1 MSYNDD
7 AVFTAAT
14 GYIFTGPVGNAAPTP
29 QELTTLDFETYG
41 VDDVESGWVTL
52 GHTSEEDLPEFGFD
66 GGDKETRGTWQKKNL
81 REVSTDTPV
90 DYLLMRAQQFDSE
103 TLELYYGENVSSE
116 AGIYSVNSSDAPSLT
131 RGLLLVLV
139 DGPHRIGFYAP
150 KTSIRRD
157 DSISLATDGF
167 GTLPLRATLTKE
179 TGKPLF
185 SWVLPHELPE
195 TPEP

>member
-1 MSYNDD
+1 MGYNDN

-29 QELTTLDFETYG
+29 AELAALDFETYG
-41 VDDVESGWVTL
+41 VDDVASGWATL

-66 GGDKETRGTWQKKNL
+66 GGEKETRGTWQKKNL

-103 TLELYYGENVSSE
+103 TLALYYGENTSST
-116 AGIYSVNSSDAPSLT
+116 AGVYSVDSSDSPSIE
-131 RGLLLVLV
+131 RALLLVLV
-139 DGPHRIGFYAP
+139 DGVNRIAFSAP

-157 DSISLATDGF
+157 DSIELSTDGF

-179 TGKPLF
+179 TGQPLF
-185 SWVLPHELPE
+185 QWILPQEDVVIP
-195 TPEP
+195 